1 MRILFS
7 TLFICLLAVACNGQT
22 AIVEPQ
28 PSPESL
34 SPARGLDEVTE
45 PAMQPSASPAAV
57 EPLSPTTAAVP
68 FLCPGDARPDEAW
81 QCREDSGD
89 GVRRCP
95 GAAPERKLHCYE
107 DLDYRFALSLPAG
120 SSATSTGVLQ
130 EPQFGGAMIKRHL
143 IQHAQGHT
151 DLVVLLAG
159 GQELDAWLITK
170 QGRNPLMFPVT
181 VPNAAVSAKPAVIW
195 FNCSDGLTLIDAVV
209 SDGEHVYWWRHVAC
223 YPGGVLLLRQMLDSV
238 RFSPEAPV
246 PADIPEQIWQQAQ
259 AACSNRRGAGEQP
272 AAAGPSLLFAAYDD
286 VWQADLDGQEVRQV
300 TPGGFLN
307 WGMDDE
313 LGNWYQAYLHRPLQ
327 AAPDGRHLIHSRTGR
342 DLLLFRWDRLDVPE
356 ALPPPGAPRAAWSPD
371 SRYLA
376 YAPDAGLPA
385 HQAGLYLYDLE
396 SGAAQSLLSAAEA
409 SDVAE
414 IVWSPDGRFLAFA
427 CCYAPA
433 EAGENGTA
441 VQQGLIRRLEVAT
454 GALETVAE
462 TTRSVGGGT
471 ARLCWTSDGAVV
483 EERDVAP
490 DTTARCSYERP
501 GQIARSRHGRF
512 QATLAPLSPED
523 HFWRGPSRLTVTH
536 TETGEVQWQL
546 DLDIPATRVFWSPDD
561 RWLFL
566 DSRAQA
572 RYPIWRLPAAGDGEP
587 EPIVE
592 SGFLLEIMA
601 PD

>member
-1 MRILFS
+1 
-7 TLFICLLAVACNGQT
+7 
-22 AIVEPQ
+22 
-28 PSPESL
+28 
-34 SPARGLDEVTE
+34 
-45 PAMQPSASPAAV
+45 
-57 EPLSPTTAAVP
+57 
-68 FLCPGDARPDEAW
+68 
-81 QCREDSGD
+81 
-89 GVRRCP
+89 
-95 GAAPERKLHCYE
+95 
-107 DLDYRFALSLPAG
+107 
-120 SSATSTGVLQ
+120 
-130 EPQFGGAMIKRHL
+130 
-143 IQHAQGHT
+143 
-151 DLVVLLAG
+151 
-159 GQELDAWLITK
+159 
-170 QGRNPLMFPVT
+170 
-181 VPNAAVSAKPAVIW
+181 
-195 FNCSDGLTLIDAVV
+195 
-209 SDGEHVYWWRHVAC
+209 
-223 YPGGVLLLRQMLDSV
+223 LDSF
-238 RFSPEAPV
+238 RFSPEAAV
-246 PADIPEQIWQQAQ
+246 PAAIPDPLWQEAVAGCSQSQAPTGDQ
-259 AACSNRRGAGEQP
+259 APLTSV
-272 AAAGPSLLFAAYDD
+272 SLLFARHDD
-286 VWQADLDGQEVRQV
+286 LWQADLDGNHERQL
-300 TPGGFLN
+300 TQGGFLK
-307 WGMDDE
+307 WGMEDE
-313 LGNWYQAYLHRPLQ
+313 AGDWFQAYLYRPPQ
-327 AAPDGRHLIHSRTGR
+327 AAPNGRYLIHSQTGR
-342 DLLLFRWDRLDVPE
+342 DLLLLDLAGDPATPE
-356 ALPPPGAPRAAWSPD
+356 ALPRPGAPRVAWSPD

-523 HFWRGPSRLTVTH
+523 HFWRGPSRLSVTH

-546 DLDIPATRVFWSPDD
+546 DLEIPATRVFWSPDD